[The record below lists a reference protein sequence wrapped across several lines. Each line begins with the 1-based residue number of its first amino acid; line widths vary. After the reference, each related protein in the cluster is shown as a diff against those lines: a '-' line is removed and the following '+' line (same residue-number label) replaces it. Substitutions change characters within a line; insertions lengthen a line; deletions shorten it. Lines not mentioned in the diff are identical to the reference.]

1 MSVKN
6 PDLRPDDY
14 KEYANEEYWDKR
26 YNHGIFL
33 ILDIRSL
40 QTMILSGTMIIKLW
54 RVSLMIMLTQQH
66 EYPYSVGYWLNSLI
80 VCVSC
85 RMW

>member
-6 PDLRPDDY
+6 PDLRPNDY

-26 YNHGIFL
+26 YVQNIPF

-40 QTMILSGTMIIKLW
+40 QTTISSGIMIIIPW
-54 RVSLMIMLTQQH
+54 RVSLTIMLTQPR
-66 EYPYSVGYWLNSLI
+66 EYPFFRSSLVGFLNNM
-80 VCVSC
+80 C
-85 RMW
+85 